1 MSHRSKS
8 YEFHACQGYHEN
20 NIRNAKTSMF
30 VIRFFAGQ
38 LIYYLFRKIQTKHCL
53 KSVQKRSFFWSV
65 FSRIWA
71 EYGDLRS
78 KSLYSVRI
86 RENRTIKNFRIWT
99 IFTQWKDI
107 WKSGFQVYL
116 PTRIQVEQKIFWVR
130 IG

>member
-30 VIRFFAGQ
+30 VIRFFCRSIN
-38 LIYYLFRKIQTKHCL
+38 LL
-53 KSVQKRSFFWSV
+53 SVSQNPDEALLEKCPKTEFFLVRV
-65 FSRIWA
+65 FPIWA

-107 WKSGFQVYL
+107 
-116 PTRIQVEQKIFWVR
+116 
-130 IG
+130 

>member
-1 MSHRSKS
+1 MNSM
-8 YEFHACQGYHEN
+8 HARD
-20 NIRNAKTSMF
+20 IMKTILETLKHQCLLF
-30 VIRFFAGQ
+30 VFFAGQ

-86 RENRTIKNFRIWT
+86 RENRTIKNIRIWT

-107 WKSGFQVYL
+107 
-116 PTRIQVEQKIFWVR
+116 
-130 IG
+130 